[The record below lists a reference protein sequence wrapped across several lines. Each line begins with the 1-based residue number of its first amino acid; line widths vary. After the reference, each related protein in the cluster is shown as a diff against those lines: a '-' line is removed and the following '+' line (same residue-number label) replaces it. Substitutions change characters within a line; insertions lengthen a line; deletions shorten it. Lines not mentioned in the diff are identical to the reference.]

1 MGGGKEAKER
11 RMKFKGGG
19 KKARRNRMKKV
30 KLKRVKTKRQ

>member
-1 MGGGKEAKER
+1 MGGGEEAKER